1 MLFWMNILIWIE
13 EVEIKDAG
21 SVLSALYQKE
31 NAVIVGNPAK
41 IVKEQIFWKSSRK
54 ETFEV
59 PDILKEKWNLR

>member
-1 MLFWMNILIWIE
+1 M
-13 EVEIKDAG
+13 EIKDAG

-54 ETFEV
+54 ETFVV